1 MDDEV
6 CEKVKKIFDQLVTES
21 AEDVVVLV
29 EGVRD
34 EQVLRM
40 IGFTGRVLL
49 ASRLRSEMGKMP
61 KRVILLLDFDRE
73 GLKNMKK
80 LAKKLSS
87 AGVKVDESYHKRLRI
102 LKRYG
107 ITTVESLRS
116 LLPNS

>member
-6 CEKVKKIFDQLVTES
+6 YERVKKIFDQLAAES
-21 AEDVVVLV
+21 EEDVAVLV

-49 ASRLRSEMGKMP
+49 ASRLRNEMGKMP

-80 LAKKLSS
+80 LAKTL
-87 AGVKVDESYHKRLRI
+87 AATGVKVDESYYRRLRI
-102 LKRYG
+102 LKRFG
-107 ITTVESLRS
+107 ITTVEAFRN
-116 LLPNS
+116 LLSSF